1 MIRTSVGVPPGI
13 DVQRRAPAHLWRPRL
28 AFVLALLAVAV
39 LSLLYVRQTGDL
51 AATGYDVANLQR
63 ETVDWQRRND
73 QLRVDA
79 AQLEA
84 VDRVG
89 RAASQRLG
97 MGPPRQ
103 TVFVRSTPIRVP
115 AFATPAIAT
124 VNDPESPILRVAQQ
138 WLGLP

>member
-1 MIRTSVGVPPGI
+1 VIRTSVGVPRGI
-13 DVQRRAPAHLWRPRL
+13 DVQSGAPARHWRPRL
-28 AFVLALLAVAV
+28 AFVLALLVVAV

-97 MGPPRQ
+97 MGPPHQ
-103 TVFVRSTPIRVP
+103 IVFVRSTPIRVP
-115 AFATPAIAT
+115 ALATPVAT
-124 VNDPESPILRVAQQ
+124 TASDPESPILSEARQ